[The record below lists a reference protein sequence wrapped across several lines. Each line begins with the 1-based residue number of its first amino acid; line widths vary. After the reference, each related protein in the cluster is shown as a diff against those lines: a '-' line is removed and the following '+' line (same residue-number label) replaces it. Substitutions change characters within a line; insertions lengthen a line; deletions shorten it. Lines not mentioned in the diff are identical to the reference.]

1 MTDKTLASL
10 ITKVQRLG
18 ENYEKMSEKIDLLIH
33 SVNNLYDEVYRD
45 VDCCNCK
52 SASEEED
59 VEDEPVAAEDVEDEP
74 VATEDKETGNEIES
88 VADVILAIAEELERR
103 KKL

>member
-1 MTDKTLASL
+1 MTDKTLTSL
-10 ITKVQRLG
+10 VTKVQRLG
-18 ENYEKMSEKIDLLIH
+18 EDYEKMSAKIDLLIH

-59 VEDEPVAAEDVEDEP
+59 AEDEPVAAEDREAE
-74 VATEDKETGNEIES
+74 NEIAS

>member
-1 MTDKTLASL
+1 MTSL
-10 ITKVQRLG
+10 VTKVQRLG
-18 ENYEKMSEKIDLLIH
+18 EDYEKMSAKIDLLIH

-52 SASEEED
+52 SASDEED
-59 VEDEPVAAEDVEDEP
+59 AEDEPVAAED
-74 VATEDKETGNEIES
+74 KETENEIGS

>member
-1 MTDKTLASL
+1 MTDKTLTSL
-10 ITKVQRLG
+10 ITKVRKLEEDY
-18 ENYEKMSEKIDLLIH
+18 ENMSAKIDLLIH

-52 SASEEED
+52 STSEEED
-59 VEDEPVAAEDVEDEP
+59 VEDEPVAAEDREAES
-74 VATEDKETGNEIES
+74 EIAS

>member
-1 MTDKTLASL
+1 MTDKTLTSL

-18 ENYEKMSEKIDLLIH
+18 EDYEEMSAKVDLLIH
-33 SVNNLYDEVYRD
+33 SVNNLYDEVYKD
-45 VDCCNCK
+45 KGCCNCDN
-52 SASEEED
+52 ASEEDME
-59 VEDEPVAAEDVEDEP
+59 EEPVAAENEE
-74 VATEDKETGNEIES
+74 AEDKIES